1 MTRFEKTAC
10 GLALAGGLAIP
21 FLLDGYTLR
30 VAAMAL
36 YYVILA
42 SSWNLLLGYAG
53 QLSFAHAA
61 FAGSAPTPPGCSA
74 ITTACIRL
82 RHLHRWGG
90 GGGDRLVPGRM
101 CLRTRG
107 PYLAL
112 MTLGFSETVRLILQI
127 EHDYTRGSLGLQ
139 IPYLFGEGLPQHV
152 LGYFVMLALAVLT
165 IVVLHR
171 LVNSEKGLYF
181 KAIREDEDV
190 AAVMGVELVKWK
202 VIAFVISS
210 LFAGLAGAI
219 YANLFVQVL
228 APQNLLLIEMGLI
241 LAMTIVGG
249 LGTLTGPIIGAILLV
264 VMWEIMRD
272 VSPYAHMLLFATL
285 VIVVMKFF
293 RAGIFGLI
301 ATRLKAKGLMAK
313 APPLTVE

>member
-1 MTRFEKTAC
+1 MIGEGSTAR
-10 GLALAGGLAIP
+10 P
-21 FLLDGYTLR
+21 F
-30 VAAMAL
+30 A
-36 YYVILA
+36 
-42 SSWNLLLGYAG
+42 
-53 QLSFAHAA
+53 
-61 FAGSAPTPPGCSA
+61 
-74 ITTACIRL
+74 
-82 RHLHRWGG
+82 
-90 GGGDRLVPGRM
+90 
-101 CLRTRG
+101 RG

-112 MTLGFSETVRLILQI
+112 MTLGFSETVRPILQI
-127 EHDYTRGSLGLQ
+127 EHDNTRGSLGLR
-139 IPYLFGEGLPQHV
+139 IPYLFGEGLPQHI
-152 LGYFVMLALAVLT
+152 LGYFVMLVLTVIT

-181 KAIREDEDV
+181 KAVREDEDV

-202 VIAFVISS
+202 VNAFVVSS

-219 YANLFVQVL
+219 YAHLFVQVL

-301 ATRLKAKGLMAK
+301 AQRLKARGLISR
-313 APPLTVE
+313 APPFTVE